1 VQSWLPG
8 NVSASD
14 LVNTIIPQHV
24 QAEIQGMG
32 SNVTSWDVMN
42 EIVGDGVS
50 KGMVSSYVRF
60 CTRSH

>member
-1 VQSWLPG
+1 MQSWLPG

-14 LVNTIIPQHV
+14 LVNTVIPQHV

-32 SNVTSWDVMN
+32 SDVTSWDVMN

-50 KGMVSSYVRF
+50 NGMVGSSIYVSA
-60 CTRSH
+60 RSH

>member
-1 VQSWLPG
+1 
-8 NVSASD
+8 
-14 LVNTIIPQHV
+14 VNTVIPQHV

-50 KGMVSSYVRF
+50 NGMV
-60 CTRSH
+60 RSLFPFMRVSC